1 MSELPSITVAEEDYN
16 RLSTLLERMAGKSDV
31 ADGLEDEL
39 SRADLVPLAEMP
51 EGVVTMN
58 SLVRFVDEDAGKEH
72 EMMLVYPHEVGDAD
86 HKVSILAP
94 AGAAML
100 GLSIGDSIEW
110 PMKGRKPI
118 HLKVVSVTRGAY
130 AISFTNVIN

>member
-1 MSELPSITVAEEDYN
+1 MAELPSITVAEEDYN
-16 RLSTLLERMAGKSDV
+16 RLSTLLERMVGKSEV
-31 ADGLEDEL
+31 ANGLEEEL
-39 SRADLVPLAEMP
+39 SRADLKPLNEMP
-51 EGVVTMN
+51 ESVVTMN
-58 SLVRFVDEDAGKEH
+58 SVIRFLDEDANKEH
-72 EMMLVYPHEVGDAD
+72 EMMLVYPHEVGDSD

-118 HLKVVSVTRGAY
+118 HLKVVSVTRTA
-130 AISFTNVIN
+130 

>member
-1 MSELPSITVAEEDYN
+1 MAELPSITVAEEDYN
-16 RLSTLLERMAGKSDV
+16 RLSTLLERMADKSEA
-31 ADGLEDEL
+31 ADGLEEEL
-39 SRADLVPLAEMP
+39 SRADLKPLSEMP
-51 EGVVTMN
+51 DGVVTMN
-58 SLVRFVDEDAGKEH
+58 SMVRFLDEDANKEH
-72 EMMLVYPHEVGDAD
+72 EMMLVYPHEVGDSD

-118 HLKVVSVTRGAY
+118 HLKVVSVTR
-130 AISFTNVIN
+130 

>member
-1 MSELPSITVAEEDYN
+1 MAELPPITVAEEDYN
-16 RLSTLLERMAGKSDV
+16 RLSTLLKRVAGQSDV

-39 SRADLVPLAEMP
+39 SRADMKPLADMP

-58 SLVRFVDEDAGKEH
+58 SRVRFLNEDTGEEH
-72 EMMLVYPHEVGDAD
+72 EVALVYPHEVGDAD

-100 GLSIGDSIEW
+100 GLSIGSSIEW

-118 HLKVVSVTRGAY
+118 HLKVIGVTR
-130 AISFTNVIN
+130 NP

>member
-1 MSELPSITVAEEDYN
+1 MSDLPAITVAEEDYN
-16 RLSTLLERMAGKSDV
+16 RLSALLEKTDDPTGV
-31 ADGLEDEL
+31 AEGLEDEL

-118 HLKVVSVTRGAY
+118 HLKVIGVTR
-130 AISFTNVIN
+130 NP

>member
-1 MSELPSITVAEEDYN
+1 MSDLPSITVAEEDYN

-39 SRADLVPLAEMP
+39 SRADLKPLSEMP

-58 SLVRFVDEDAGKEH
+58 SVIRFLDENANKEH
-72 EMMLVYPHEVGDAD
+72 EMMLVYPHEVGDSD

-118 HLKVVSVTRGAY
+118 HLKVVSVTRKA
-130 AISFTNVIN
+130 

>member
-1 MSELPSITVAEEDYN
+1 MAELPSITVAEEDYN
-16 RLSTLLERMAGKSDV
+16 RLSTLLERLAGKSEV
-31 ADGLEDEL
+31 ADGLEEEL
-39 SRADLVPLAEMP
+39 SRADLKPLSEMP
-51 EGVVTMN
+51 DGVVTMN
-58 SLVRFVDEDAGKEH
+58 SMIRFLDEDANKEH
-72 EMMLVYPHEVGDAD
+72 EMMLVYPHEVGDSE

-118 HLKVVSVTRGAY
+118 HLKVVSVTRKA
-130 AISFTNVIN
+130 

>member
-1 MSELPSITVAEEDYN
+1 MSDLPSIIVAEEDYN

-31 ADGLEDEL
+31 ADSLEEEL
-39 SRADLVPLAEMP
+39 SRADLKALSDMP

-58 SLVRFVDEDAGKEH
+58 SVVRFLNEDTGKEQ
-72 EMMLVYPHEVGDAD
+72 ELMLAYPHEVGDAD
-86 HKVSILAP
+86 HKISILAP

-118 HLKVVSVTRGAY
+118 HLKIVG
-130 AISFTNVIN
+130 VIRKA

>member
-39 SRADLVPLAEMP
+39 SRADLVPLAAMP

-72 EMMLVYPHEVGDAD
+72 EMMLVYPHDVGNAD

-118 HLKVVSVTRGAY
+118 HLKVVSVTRGA
-130 AISFTNVIN
+130 

>member
-1 MSELPSITVAEEDYN
+1 MHQQQ
-16 RLSTLLERMAGKSDV
+16 
-31 ADGLEDEL
+31 
-39 SRADLVPLAEMP
+39 LARSNNNNAQSLK
-51 EGVVTMN
+51 GVN
-58 SLVRFVDEDAGKEH
+58 KD
-72 EMMLVYPHEVGDAD
+72 PHEVGDAD

-118 HLKVVSVTRGAY
+118 HLKVVSVTRGA
-130 AISFTNVIN
+130 

>member
-1 MSELPSITVAEEDYN
+1 MAELPSITVAEEDYN
-16 RLSTLLERMAGKSDV
+16 RLSTLLERMAGKSEV
-31 ADGLEDEL
+31 ADGLEEEL
-39 SRADLVPLAEMP
+39 SRADLKPLIEMP

-58 SLVRFVDEDAGKEH
+58 SVIRFLDEDADKEH
-72 EMMLVYPHEVGDAD
+72 EMMLVYPHEVGDSD

-118 HLKVVSVTRGAY
+118 HLKVVSVTRKA
-130 AISFTNVIN
+130 

>member
-1 MSELPSITVAEEDYN
+1 MAELPSIVVAEEDYN
-16 RLSTLLERMAGKSDV
+16 RLSTLIERMAGQSV
-31 ADGLEDEL
+31 VVDGLEDEL
-39 SRADLVPLAEMP
+39 SRADLKPLSEMP

-58 SLVRFVDEDAGKEH
+58 SIIRFVDEDAKKEH
-72 EMMLVYPHEVGDAD
+72 EMMLVYPHEVGDSD
-86 HKVSILAP
+86 HNVSILAP

-118 HLKVVSVTRGAY
+118 HLKVVSVTRNA
-130 AISFTNVIN
+130 

>member
-1 MSELPSITVAEEDYN
+1 
-16 RLSTLLERMAGKSDV
+16 
-31 ADGLEDEL
+31 
-39 SRADLVPLAEMP
+39 
-51 EGVVTMN
+51 MN

-118 HLKVVSVTRGAY
+118 HLKVVSVTRGA
-130 AISFTNVIN
+130 

>member
-1 MSELPSITVAEEDYN
+1 MAELPSITVAEEDYN
-16 RLSTLLERMAGKSDV
+16 RLSTLLERMAGKSEV
-31 ADGLEDEL
+31 ADGLEEEL
-39 SRADLVPLAEMP
+39 SRADLKPLSEMP

-58 SLVRFVDEDAGKEH
+58 SVIRFLDEDANKEH
-72 EMMLVYPHEVGDAD
+72 EMMLVYPHEVGDSD

-118 HLKVVSVTRGAY
+118 HLKVVSVTRKA
-130 AISFTNVIN
+130 

>member
-1 MSELPSITVAEEDYN
+1 MAELPSIVVAEEDYN
-16 RLSTLLERMAGKSDV
+16 RLSTLLERVAGKSDV

-39 SRADLVPLAEMP
+39 SRADLKPLREMP

-58 SLVRFVDEDAGKEH
+58 SIIRFVDEDANKEH
-72 EMMLVYPHEVGDAD
+72 EMMLVYPHEVGDSA

-110 PMKGRKPI
+110 PMAGRKPI
-118 HLKVVSVTRGAY
+118 HLKVVSVTRNA
-130 AISFTNVIN
+130 